1 MSAIRVLYFIH
12 TLGQGGAQ
20 RQLVTLVNALDRSVV
35 SPEVAYYY
43 DLSLV
48 RPELEST
55 GTPVHSLGRRGAKN
69 PLVLTRLAALIR
81 RSDFDLI
88 HCYLNTPSVLA
99 RIAVGRR
106 KRPRVITSERNVD
119 LGRRKGGAALEKLLC
134 SRADAMVVNASAIKR
149 HVEQVVPGWRGRIHF
164 VPNGVAWSEPSTSL
178 LRRAREFRER
188 HVRASNGL
196 LLASVGRL
204 SVQKHPLLLLDALSR
219 QPESVRSRLNVVW
232 VGASRDPELRSLV
245 LARSRELGLDERFH
259 LLPETNDVRSVYLAA
274 DAVAL
279 TSLWEGFP
287 NSVLESLAHGTPVVS
302 TDVGDASEVVINGR
316 TGWLVPPDDPSAL
329 TSAVEELATSPAEQ
343 LAEMGRAGAELVLR
357 EFSAE
362 KLARRSLEVY
372 HQVLGR
378 S

>member
-1 MSAIRVLYFIH
+1 VSAIRVLYLINS
-12 TLGQGGAQ
+12 LGRGGAQ
-20 RQLVTLVNALDRSVV
+20 RQLVTLINALDRSVV
-35 SPEVAYYY
+35 SSEVAYYH
-43 DLSLV
+43 DLSQM
-48 RPELEST
+48 RPELERT

-69 PLVLTRLAALIR
+69 PLVVARLAALIR
-81 RSDFDLI
+81 RSDLDLI

-99 RIAVGRR
+99 RIAVGGR
-106 KRPRVITSERNVD
+106 KRPRVITSERSVD

-134 SRADAMVVNASAIKR
+134 SRADAMVVNASVIKR
-149 HVEQVVPGWRGRIHF
+149 HVEQVVPGWKGRIHL
-164 VPNGVAWSEPSTSL
+164 VPNGVGWSEPSASL

-188 HVRASNGL
+188 HVRASDGL
-196 LLASVGRL
+196 LLASVSRL
-204 SVQKHPLLLLDALSR
+204 SSVKHPLLLLDALSR

-232 VGASRDPELRSLV
+232 VGASRDPELHDLV
-245 LARSRELGLDERFH
+245 LARSRELGLNERFH

-279 TSLWEGFP
+279 TSRWEGFP

-302 TDVGDASEVVINGR
+302 TDVGDASEVVIGGR

-329 TSAVEELATSPAEQ
+329 ALAIEELATSPAER

-362 KLARRSLEVY
+362 KLAQRSLEVY